1 MKVCIVSGRYP
12 ATDFDSAI
20 NHKVYADRYGYTYA
34 HCNWPTKEQNRYLN
48 KMHYIR
54 MYIDAYD
61 YIVWIDDDAFF
72 FDFEKDIMM
81 YAPTGE
87 AFLSIC
93 KSPSYKT
100 LKTFFSSG
108 QFILKSSKESK
119 DFIDQVIQQDL
130 NVVKSWWTEDL
141 GYFSNGDQDAMIYL
155 LKTNP
160 IFKNATILHDYKSFN
175 SRPENLF
182 KDDVHHPM
190 ILHFTGK
197 VEIKKHN
204 YEEVQEKLHLHSS
217 LVPKTILKEYH
228 LHHYSKP
235 KKKSTKQK
243 IKRLIAWLKP

>member
-20 NHKVYADRYGYTYA
+20 NHKVYADRHGYAYA

-54 MYIDAYD
+54 MYIDVYD
-61 YIVWIDDDAFF
+61 YIIWIDDDAFF
-72 FDFEKDIMM
+72 FDFEKDIME
-81 YAPTGE
+81 YAPSGD

-93 KSPSYKT
+93 ESPSFKP

-119 DFIDQVIQQDL
+119 AFLDQVIQQDL

-141 GYFSNGDQDAMIYL
+141 GYFSKGDQDAMIYL

-160 IFKNATILHDYKSFN
+160 EFKNASELYDYTLFN

-182 KDDVHHPM
+182 GTDSHAPM

-197 VEIKKHN
+197 VETKMAN
-204 YEEVQEKLHLHSS
+204 YNKVQKELNLHSS
-217 LVPKTILKEYH
+217 LVPKLLLEEYNIQYH
-228 LHHYSKP
+228 TAPQKKSI
-235 KKKSTKQK
+235 KKK
-243 IKRLIAWLKP
+243 IKDKLRWLKP